1 MKKLCVIALVSA
13 QALAHSQV
21 PVKYDTR
28 VYTDTKNFS
37 FDVTNKN
44 EYPTGF
50 TISVADYDLD
60 TKSMSNEKT
69 LGDIRIVQP
78 NQKYTFK
85 VRLKAPKGQTT
96 TKVVCSSVNN
106 TDVSYKSKI
115 CSLVK
120 MEHR

>member
-1 MKKLCVIALVSA
+1 MKKLFLVVLLSS

-28 VYTDTKNFS
+28 VYTDSKNFS

-50 TISVADYDLD
+50 TVSVADYDVD
-60 TKSMSNEKT
+60 TKNMSNEKT
-69 LGDIRIVQP
+69 LGDIRVVQP

-85 VRLKAPKGQTT
+85 VRLKAERGTTT
-96 TKVVCSSVNN
+96 TKVVCTAVNN
-106 TDVSYKSKI
+106 EDVAYKSKI
-115 CSLVK
+115 CSLVR
-120 MEHR
+120 MERR